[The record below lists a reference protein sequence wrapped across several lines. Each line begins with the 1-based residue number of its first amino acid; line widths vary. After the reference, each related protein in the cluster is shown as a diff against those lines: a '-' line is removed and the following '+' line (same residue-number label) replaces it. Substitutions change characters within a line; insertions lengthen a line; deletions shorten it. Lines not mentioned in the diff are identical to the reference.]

1 MHRNAVI
8 VAAAAAYFSTFGRRS
23 FVVHRKFQFLCEKTN
38 VPRDHAKAKERE
50 SERQQMR
57 RTQNHSVKR
66 CRKINLYLPSE

>member
-8 VAAAAAYFSTFGRRS
+8 VAVAVAAAYFSTFGRLS

-50 SERQQMR
+50 RD
-57 RTQNHSVKR
+57 K
-66 CRKINLYLPSE
+66 K